1 MDLDRLWLLDQS
13 HKLNTI
19 AQRPSSSSVDSLL
32 GLWVQPHTCIW
43 HNGLLC
49 RSSHLPNIH
58 FYTKEPLCQLRVC
71 VWTHCPRYRKICPI
85 RIHFIDRFRWIHRL
99 FPNLFFFKSKDVND
113 ISLVGLGNT
122 RMSHTL
128 VSKSKRIYP
137 NLHNVIASLISPNPL
152 SLNLPLCCHISLP
165 YIPCFDIKI
174 IHQRIQ
180 TTHSHG
186 PRCYHCHYCNVNFV
200 WFQNVTCYTNS
211 LLSCVHVN
219 TTNPLKYHVHFGC
232 HMQVIRQIR
241 ADIFSFSLRNWCAI
255 YTFLWI
261 DRKFSKSL
269 EL

>member
-99 FPNLFFFKSKDVND
+99 FPNLFLFFLNQKMSMTYHWLD
-113 ISLVGLGNT
+113 LETLGCPIHW
-122 RMSHTL
+122 S
-128 VSKSKRIYP
+128 P
-137 NLHNVIASLISPNPL
+137 SPNGFTL
-152 SLNLPLCCHISLP
+152 TSIMSLPLLYP
-165 YIPCFDIKI
+165 
-174 IHQRIQ
+174 Q
-180 TTHSHG
+180 T
-186 PRCYHCHYCNVNFV
+186 
-200 WFQNVTCYTNS
+200 
-211 LLSCVHVN
+211 LSV
-219 TTNPLKYHVHFGC
+219 
-232 HMQVIRQIR
+232 
-241 ADIFSFSLRNWCAI
+241 
-255 YTFLWI
+255 
-261 DRKFSKSL
+261 
-269 EL
+269 